1 MAATADRE
9 PGLPLVNTILPIRF
23 NSPASPVGPQAF
35 ALTSLRDGSIVVANN
50 AGLLRLGG
58 THASAWNPAHGN
70 VLALASADDGTVYVG
85 GLGEIGY
92 FKEFGEKYESLGAWA
107 ARLNVQFGD
116 FWIAIDQVNF
126 APIGFDTDVEHCF
139 RG

>member
-1 MAATADRE
+1 MMKRHRQRRNAASHALGALVFSALTLSCAAVAATADRE

-85 GLGEIGY
+85 GL
-92 FKEFGEKYESLGAWA
+92 
-107 ARLNVQFGD
+107 
-116 FWIAIDQVNF
+116 
-126 APIGFDTDVEHCF
+126 
-139 RG
+139 